1 MSKRPPSPR
10 ERPSAINHTLE
21 QAVIALRA
29 QQPAEA
35 ERLASDVLKANRGNV
50 MAAQVLGEALL
61 LQDRSAEAIGLLQRS
76 ARRSPDPGTETL
88 LAMALGAAGR
98 GDEALDQWR
107 RATTRR
113 PAFPL
118 AFLKLGERLGEIG
131 RVDEGIAVLEK
142 GLALAPDGI
151 GLRVGLGFLHLRRH
165 DRDMARRLFLQVLA
179 EAPERHDATVGLAR
193 VMGADGEHAAAADL
207 FRRALA
213 LRPEDAATRIDLG
226 KCLLEMGARSAGEA
240 TLRIAARGGP
250 HLAGLAVTALAA
262 TSHGRLFLRPS
273 AAAEFLGV
281 AKAADRVQARN

>member
-10 ERPSAINHTLE
+10 QRPSAINPTLE
-21 QAVIALRA
+21 QAIIALRA
-29 QQPAEA
+29 QQPAQA
-35 ERLASDVLKANRGNV
+35 ERLASEVLKANRGSV
-50 MAAQVLGEALL
+50 LAAQVLGEALL

-76 ARRSPDPGTETL
+76 ARRSPEPGTETL
-88 LAMALGAAGR
+88 LAMALDAAGR
-98 GDEALDQWR
+98 GDEAVDQLR

-118 AFLKLGERLGEIG
+118 AFLKLGERLGEMG
-131 RVDEGIAVLEK
+131 RLDEGVAVLEQ
-142 GLALAPDGI
+142 GLALAPDGV
-151 GLRVGLGFLHLRRH
+151 GLRVALAYLHLARH
-165 DRDMARRLFLQVLA
+165 DRGMARRLFRQVLA
-179 EAPERHDATVGLAR
+179 SSPDRHDATVGLAR
-193 VMGADGEHAAAADL
+193 VMRADGENAAAADF

-250 HLAGLAVTALAA
+250 RFAGLAMTALAA
-262 TSHGRLFLRPS
+262 TSHGRVFLRPS

-281 AKAADRVQARN
+281 TNVDDHFQARN